1 MTSFIIEI
9 QLFLMNRCVRRIVFA
24 LAGWLFLT
32 TGTLSAQVGF
42 SLPFFNNATPGTIIN
57 VPLKVTGF
65 NNIASVQFVLSWDPQ
80 TVGFF
85 SVDNFNLPG
94 LDAAEFNS
102 MQALSEGILRFAWVS
117 SNLQIGTTVPNETLI
132 FRLRLQVIGPINA
145 GSAVTIT
152 QSPPTSFEVN
162 QINNGVLQSLDMSQ
176 VQLTNGF
183 VAVGYTVGT
192 TELSDHS
199 EWPVSIVPN
208 PFSETTQIF
217 FENEEGADIQMFIT
231 DVAGQIIV
239 EKNIISPVSSQHGME
254 IASSQLREKG
264 MYFLILRTDKRS
276 CVRPLFLF

>member
-1 MTSFIIEI
+1 M
-9 QLFLMNRCVRRIVFA
+9 
-24 LAGWLFLT
+24 
-32 TGTLSAQVGF
+32 
-42 SLPFFNNATPGTIIN
+42 
-57 VPLKVTGF
+57 
-65 NNIASVQFVLSWDPQ
+65 
-80 TVGFF
+80 
-85 SVDNFNLPG
+85 
-94 LDAAEFNS
+94 
-102 MQALSEGILRFAWVS
+102 
-117 SNLQIGTTVPNETLI
+117 
-132 FRLRLQVIGPINA
+132 RLQVIGPINA

-254 IASSQLREKG
+254 IVSDQLQENG
-264 MYFLILRTDKRS
+264 IYYLIIRTATRS
-276 CVRPLFLF
+276 CISPLVKF